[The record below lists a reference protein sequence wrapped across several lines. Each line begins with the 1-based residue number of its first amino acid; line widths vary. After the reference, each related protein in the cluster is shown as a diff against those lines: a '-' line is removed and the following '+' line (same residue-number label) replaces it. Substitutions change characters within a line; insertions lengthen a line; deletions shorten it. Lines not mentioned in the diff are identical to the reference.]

1 MTKNV
6 LRILLPPLCV
16 GILIAATGCGGV
28 DKPVN
33 PTYPTVVPTVAPVPT
48 LAIQVTE
55 DVAVPKQYDAPPAM
69 AIDPGKDYK
78 ATIELDKGGT
88 IVIELFARDAPNT
101 VNNFVF
107 LSRDGYYD
115 GVTFHRVIPG
125 FMAQG
130 GDPTGSGSGSPGYRF
145 DNEFHPDLRH
155 DGPGV
160 LSMANSGMRDG
171 RGTNGSQFFI
181 TLVET
186 LNLDG
191 LNADGSQKD
200 CSAPRVSCHSV
211 FGRVIEGMDTLRG
224 ITPRDPGS
232 ATSPGDV
239 IKTITI
245 DES

>member
-1 MTKNV
+1 M
-6 LRILLPPLCV
+6 L
-16 GILIAATGCGGV
+16 
-28 DKPVN
+28 
-33 PTYPTVVPTVAPVPT
+33 
-48 LAIQVTE
+48 
-55 DVAVPKQYDAPPAM
+55 KQYDAPPAM
-69 AIDPGKDYK
+69 VIDPGKGYK
-78 ATIELDKGGT
+78 ASIELEKGGT
-88 IVIELFARDAPNT
+88 IVIELFAKNAPNT

-115 GVTFHRVIPG
+115 SVTFHRVIPG
-125 FMAQG
+125 FMAQA
-130 GDPTGSGSGSPGYRF
+130 GDPTGSGSGGPGYKF
-145 DNEFHPDLRH
+145 DNEFHPELRH

-160 LSMANSGMRDG
+160 VSMANAGMRDG

-181 TLVET
+181 TFVET

-191 LNADGSQKD
+191 LNPDGSPKD

-232 ATSPGDV
+232 ATSAGDV

-245 DES
+245 EESE